1 VIILSKSIC
10 YTFFNLDLSWGVGG
24 VPPHFHIVCFL
35 NREVC
40 NGRRY
45 DFWDIVDTIS
55 ELAKPYKNVE
65 SILKKRTD
73 SVCKLTLSVQVSM
86 REDKSYEKRY
96 T

>member
-1 VIILSKSIC
+1 M
-10 YTFFNLDLSWGVGG
+10 
-24 VPPHFHIVCFL
+24 
-35 NREVC
+35 
-40 NGRRY
+40 
-45 DFWDIVDTIS
+45 DTIS

>member
-1 VIILSKSIC
+1 MIILSKSIC
-10 YTFFNLDLSWGVGG
+10 YTFFNLDLSWGFGG

-55 ELAKPYKNVE
+55 ELAKAEKE
-65 SILKKRTD
+65 TFEAFRKCTD
-73 SVCKLTLSVQVSM
+73 SVRLPYIVRQVIF
-86 REDKSYEKRY
+86 
-96 T
+96 